1 MANDSS
7 GGDQAQVLEL
17 ALGAS
22 GTALGLTITFT
33 GGTPVYYGE
42 GKPPAGSVTL
52 TLAHEGQSDT
62 VAWLQSDWGDP
73 HEAFGYTYRVLNA
86 AELKPR
92 SVRVEI
98 RKATK

>member
-1 MANDSS
+1 MANDSGS
-7 GGDQAQVLEL
+7 GDQAQVLDL

-22 GTALGLTITFT
+22 GTALGLTITFS

-42 GKPPAGSVTL
+42 AKPPAGSVTL
-52 TLAHEGQSDT
+52 TLEHEGQSDT

-86 AELKPR
+86 PELKPR
-92 SVRVEI
+92 TLRVEV
-98 RKATK
+98 RKATT